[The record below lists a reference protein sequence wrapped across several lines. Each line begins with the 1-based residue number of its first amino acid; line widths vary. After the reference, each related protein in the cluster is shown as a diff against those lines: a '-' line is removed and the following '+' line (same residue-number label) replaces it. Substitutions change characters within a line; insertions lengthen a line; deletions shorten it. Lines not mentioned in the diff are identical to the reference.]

1 MKLFIEPPFAT
12 VRDGMLFNCKLGCG
26 WCRGSYTHTHMH
38 AMSPGTNMRAREK
51 GLSSGRTA
59 CRMKPVLVFALFW
72 EGSGGLEEATGRV
85 THSLRVRGSGWWS
98 GNKKEPRAEPLA
110 FGPQMLSPSCV
121 PFHPQRTC
129 HSENLPRGGGRQ
141 TAFRRV
147 SSAFGGTFKS
157 NRPHVPKA
165 NRHIGPGTRLPRLN
179 PFLFPG
185 RLGR

>member
-1 MKLFIEPPFAT
+1 MLKLFIEPPLPRFVMACCSI
-12 VRDGMLFNCKLGCG
+12 VSLVVDGVGEA
-26 WCRGSYTHTHMH
+26 THTHMH

-129 HSENLPRGGGRQ
+129 HSENLPRGGG
-141 TAFRRV
+141 
-147 SSAFGGTFKS
+147 S
-157 NRPHVPKA
+157 RPLFVDKA
-165 NRHIGPGTRLPRLN
+165 NRHIGPGTRLPSQ
-179 PFLFPG
+179 G
-185 RLGR
+185 SKG